1 LQYFF
6 KSIVVNSVR
15 FVVFVFIILPLLFS
29 CVKNNPDPSWLRVND
44 WDLVANV
51 ALSGEEGELTE
62 KITNAK
68 VYVNDELI
76 GIFET
81 PFRIPLLYSGESRIR
96 LDPVIINNGI
106 SATKKVYPFTNFYEE
121 TITLIQNDTVVISPV
136 TSYKTNAKFW
146 IEDFEDVN
154 ISIQNDPNTSL
165 ANLILSNESLNAF
178 NGNYYGKVVLTET
191 DSTWVAYTLDPLSIP
206 KGVDSFLEIDYYNT
220 NDVYQGLIYVSP
232 SSGIEDNVN
241 IRMNAQTLESAVWK
255 KMYIELRELVTAS
268 PLQSTF
274 LQSFQA
280 NLDPDDTE
288 GLICLDNIK
297 VIWF

>member
-1 LQYFF
+1 M
-6 KSIVVNSVR
+6 NSVR
-15 FVVFVFIILPLLFS
+15 FIVYVFIVLPLLFS

-44 WDLVANV
+44 WDLVANI

-62 KITNAK
+62 KIRNAK

-81 PFRIPLLYSGESRIR
+81 PFRIPLLSSGESVIR
-96 LDPVIINNGI
+96 LDPVVINNGI
-106 SATKKVYPFTNFYEE
+106 SATKKVYPFTNFYQE
-121 TITLIQNDTVVISPV
+121 TVTLVQNDTVVISPV
-136 TSYKTNAKFW
+136 TSYKTNANFW
-146 IEDFEDVN
+146 IEDFEDIN
-154 ISIQNDPNTSL
+154 ISIENDPNTSL

-178 NGNYYGKVVLTET
+178 NGNYYGKVMLNES
-191 DSTWVAYTLDPLSIP
+191 DSTWVAYTLDQLPIP
-206 KGVDSFLEIDYYNT
+206 KGVDSYLEIDYYNT

-232 SSGIEDNVN
+232 SGIQDNVN
-241 IRMNAQTLESAVWK
+241 IRMNAQAPESAVWK

-268 PLQSTF
+268 PIQSTF

-280 NLDPDDTE
+280 NLDAGDTE
-288 GLICLDNIK
+288 GVICLDNIK

>member
-1 LQYFF
+1 MHL
-6 KSIVVNSVR
+6 VR
-15 FVVFVFIILPLLFS
+15 FTVFVFIVLPLLFS

-51 ALSGEEGELTE
+51 SLSGEEGELTK

-81 PFRIPLLYSGESRIR
+81 PFRIPLLSSGESVIR
-96 LDPVIINNGI
+96 LDPVVINNGI
-106 SATKKVYPFTNFYEE
+106 SATKKVYPFTNFYQE
-121 TITLIQNDTVVISPV
+121 TVTLVKNDTVVISPV
-136 TSYKTNAKFW
+136 TSYKSNANFW
-146 IEDFEDVN
+146 IEDFEDIN
-154 ISIQNDPNTSL
+154 ISIENDPNTSL

-178 NGNYYGKVVLTET
+178 NGNYYGKVMLNET
-191 DSTWVAYTLDPLSIP
+191 DSTWVAYTLEQLPIP
-206 KGVDSFLEIDYYNT
+206 KGVDSYLEIDYYNT
-220 NDVYQGLIYVSP
+220 NDVYQGLIYLSP
-232 SSGIEDNVN
+232 SGIQDNIN
-241 IRMNAQTLESAVWK
+241 IRMNAQAPESAVWK

-268 PLQSTF
+268 PIQSTF

-280 NLDPDDTE
+280 NLDANDIE
-288 GLICLDNIK
+288 GVICLDNIK

>member
-1 LQYFF
+1 
-6 KSIVVNSVR
+6 VNSVR

>member
-1 LQYFF
+1 M
-6 KSIVVNSVR
+6 NSVR
-15 FVVFVFIILPLLFS
+15 FIVFVFIVLPLLFS
-29 CVKNNPDPSWLRVND
+29 CVKNNPEPSWLRVND
-44 WDLVANV
+44 WDLVANI

-81 PFRIPLLYSGESRIR
+81 PFRIPLLSSGESVIR
-96 LDPVIINNGI
+96 LDPVVINNGI
-106 SATKKVYPFTNFYEE
+106 SATKKVYPFTNFYQE
-121 TITLIQNDTVVISPV
+121 TVTLVQNDTVVISPV
-136 TSYKTNAKFW
+136 TSYKTNANFW
-146 IEDFEDVN
+146 IEDFEDIN
-154 ISIQNDPNTSL
+154 ISIENDPNTSL

-178 NGNYYGKVVLTET
+178 NGNYYGKVMLNES
-191 DSTWVAYTLDPLSIP
+191 DSTWVAYTLDQLPIP
-206 KGVDSFLEIDYYNT
+206 KGVDSYLEIDYYNT

-232 SSGIEDNVN
+232 SGIQDNVN
-241 IRMNAQTLESAVWK
+241 IRLNAQAPESAVWK

-268 PLQSTF
+268 PIQSTF

-280 NLDPDDTE
+280 NLDAGDTE
-288 GLICLDNIK
+288 GVICLDNIK

>member
-1 LQYFF
+1 M
-6 KSIVVNSVR
+6 NSVR
-15 FVVFVFIILPLLFS
+15 FIVFFFVALPLLFS

-44 WDLVANV
+44 WDLVANI

-81 PFRIPLLYSGESRIR
+81 PFRIPLLSSGESVIR
-96 LDPVIINNGI
+96 LDPVVINNGI
-106 SATKKVYPFTNFYEE
+106 SATKKVYPFTNFYQE
-121 TITLIQNDTVVISPV
+121 TVTLVQNDTVVISPI
-136 TSYKTNAKFW
+136 TSYKSNSNFW
-146 IEDFEDVN
+146 IEDFEDIN
-154 ISIQNDPNTSL
+154 ISIENDPNTSL

-178 NGNYYGKVVLTET
+178 NGNYYGKVMLNET
-191 DSTWVAYTLDPLSIP
+191 DSTWVAYTLEQLPIP
-206 KGVDSFLEIDYYNT
+206 KGVDSYLEIDYYNT
-220 NDVYQGLIYVSP
+220 NDVYQGLIYLSP
-232 SSGIEDNVN
+232 SGIQDNVN
-241 IRMNAQTLESAVWK
+241 IRLNAQSPESVVWK

-268 PLQSTF
+268 PIQSTF

-280 NLDPDDTE
+280 NLDADDIE
-288 GLICLDNIK
+288 GVICLDNIK

>member
-1 LQYFF
+1 
-6 KSIVVNSVR
+6 VNSVR
-15 FVVFVFIILPLLFS
+15 FIVFVFIVLPLLFS

-44 WDLVANV
+44 WDLVANI

-81 PFRIPLLYSGESRIR
+81 PFRIPLLSSGESVIR
-96 LDPVIINNGI
+96 LDPVVINNGI
-106 SATKKVYPFTNFYEE
+106 SATKKVYPFTNFYQE
-121 TITLIQNDTVVISPV
+121 TVTLVQNDTVVISPV
-136 TSYKTNAKFW
+136 TSYKSNANFW
-146 IEDFEDVN
+146 IEDFEDIN
-154 ISIQNDPNTSL
+154 ISIENDPNTSL

-178 NGNYYGKVVLTET
+178 NGNYYGKVMLNET
-191 DSTWVAYTLDPLSIP
+191 DSTWVAYTLEQLPIP
-206 KGVDSFLEIDYYNT
+206 KGVDSYLEIDYYNT
-220 NDVYQGLIYVSP
+220 NDVYQGLIYLSP
-232 SSGIEDNVN
+232 SGIQDNVN
-241 IRMNAQTLESAVWK
+241 IRLNAQATESVVWK

-268 PLQSTF
+268 PIQSTF

-280 NLDPDDTE
+280 NLDVDNID
-288 GLICLDNIK
+288 GVICLDNIK

>member
-1 LQYFF
+1 M
-6 KSIVVNSVR
+6 NSVR

-96 LDPVIINNGI
+96 LDPVVLNNGI

>member
-1 LQYFF
+1 M
-6 KSIVVNSVR
+6 NSVR
-15 FVVFVFIILPLLFS
+15 FIVFVFIVLPLLFS

-44 WDLVANV
+44 WDLVANI

-81 PFRIPLLYSGESRIR
+81 PFRIPLLSSGESVIR
-96 LDPVIINNGI
+96 LDPVVINNGI
-106 SATKKVYPFTNFYEE
+106 SATKKVYPFTNFYQE
-121 TITLIQNDTVVISPV
+121 TVTLVQNDTVVISPV
-136 TSYKTNAKFW
+136 TSYKTNANFW
-146 IEDFEDVN
+146 IEDFEDIN
-154 ISIQNDPNTSL
+154 ISIENDPNTSL

-178 NGNYYGKVVLTET
+178 NGNYYGKVMLNES
-191 DSTWVAYTLDPLSIP
+191 DSTWVAYTLDQLPIP
-206 KGVDSFLEIDYYNT
+206 KGVDSYLEIDYYNT

-232 SSGIEDNVN
+232 SGIQDNVN
-241 IRMNAQTLESAVWK
+241 IRMNAQAPESAVWK

-268 PLQSTF
+268 PIQSTF

-280 NLDPDDTE
+280 NLDAGDTE

>member
-1 LQYFF
+1 
-6 KSIVVNSVR
+6 VNSVR
-15 FVVFVFIILPLLFS
+15 FIVFVFIVLPLLFS

-44 WDLVANV
+44 WDLVANI

-81 PFRIPLLYSGESRIR
+81 PFRIPLLSSGESVIR
-96 LDPVIINNGI
+96 LDPVVINNGI
-106 SATKKVYPFTNFYEE
+106 SATKKVYPFTNFYQE
-121 TITLIQNDTVVISPV
+121 TVTLVQNDTVVISPV
-136 TSYKTNAKFW
+136 TSYRTNVNFW
-146 IEDFEDVN
+146 IEDFEDIN
-154 ISIQNDPNTSL
+154 ISIENDPNTSL

-178 NGNYYGKVVLTET
+178 NGNYYGKVMLNES
-191 DSTWVAYTLDPLSIP
+191 DSTWVAYTLDQLPIP
-206 KGVDSFLEIDYYNT
+206 KGVDSYLEIDYYNT

-232 SSGIEDNVN
+232 SGIQDNVN
-241 IRMNAQTLESAVWK
+241 IRMNAQAPESAVWK

-268 PLQSTF
+268 PIQSTF

-280 NLDPDDTE
+280 NLDAGDTE

>member
-1 LQYFF
+1 M
-6 KSIVVNSVR
+6 NSVR

>member
-1 LQYFF
+1 M
-6 KSIVVNSVR
+6 NSVR
-15 FVVFVFIILPLLFS
+15 FIVFFFVALPLLFS

-44 WDLVANV
+44 WDLVANI

-81 PFRIPLLYSGESRIR
+81 PFRIPLLSSGESVIR
-96 LDPVIINNGI
+96 LDPVVINNGI
-106 SATKKVYPFTNFYEE
+106 SATKKVYPFTNFYQE
-121 TITLIQNDTVVISPV
+121 TVTLVQNDTVVISPI
-136 TSYKTNAKFW
+136 TSYKSNANFW
-146 IEDFEDVN
+146 IEDFEDIN
-154 ISIQNDPNTSL
+154 ISIENDPNTSL

-178 NGNYYGKVVLTET
+178 NGNYYGKVMLNET
-191 DSTWVAYTLDPLSIP
+191 DSTWVAYTLEQLPIP
-206 KGVDSFLEIDYYNT
+206 KGVDSYLEIDYYNT
-220 NDVYQGLIYVSP
+220 NDVYQGLIYLSP
-232 SSGIEDNVN
+232 SGIQDNVN
-241 IRMNAQTLESAVWK
+241 IRLNAQSPESVVWK

-268 PLQSTF
+268 PIQSTF

-280 NLDPDDTE
+280 NLDADDIE
-288 GLICLDNIK
+288 GVICLDNIK

>member
-1 LQYFF
+1 M
-6 KSIVVNSVR
+6 NSVR
-15 FVVFVFIILPLLFS
+15 FIVFVFIVLPLLFS

-44 WDLVANV
+44 WDLVANI

-81 PFRIPLLYSGESRIR
+81 PFRIPLLSSGESVIR
-96 LDPVIINNGI
+96 LDPVVINNGI
-106 SATKKVYPFTNFYEE
+106 SATKKVYPFTNFYQE
-121 TITLIQNDTVVISPV
+121 TVTLVQNDTVVISPV
-136 TSYKTNAKFW
+136 TSYRTNVNFW
-146 IEDFEDVN
+146 IEDFEDIN
-154 ISIQNDPNTSL
+154 ISIENDPNTSL

-178 NGNYYGKVVLTET
+178 NGNYYGKVMLNES
-191 DSTWVAYTLDPLSIP
+191 DSTWVAYTLDQLPIP
-206 KGVDSFLEIDYYNT
+206 KGVDSYLEIDYYNT

-232 SSGIEDNVN
+232 SGIQDNVN
-241 IRMNAQTLESAVWK
+241 IRMNAQAPESAVWK

-268 PLQSTF
+268 PIQSTF

-280 NLDPDDTE
+280 NLDAGDTE

>member
-1 LQYFF
+1 LQYYF

-15 FVVFVFIILPLLFS
+15 FIVFVFIVLPLLFS

-44 WDLVANV
+44 WDLVANI

-81 PFRIPLLYSGESRIR
+81 PFRIPLLSSGESVIR
-96 LDPVIINNGI
+96 LDPVVINNGI
-106 SATKKVYPFTNFYEE
+106 SATKKVYPFTNFYQE
-121 TITLIQNDTVVISPV
+121 TVTLVHNDTVVISPV
-136 TSYKTNAKFW
+136 TSYKTNANFW
-146 IEDFEDVN
+146 IEDFEDIN
-154 ISIQNDPNTSL
+154 ISIENDPNTSL

-178 NGNYYGKVVLTET
+178 NGNYYGKVMLNES
-191 DSTWVAYTLDPLSIP
+191 DSTWVAYTLDQLPIP
-206 KGVDSFLEIDYYNT
+206 KGVDSYLEIDYYNT

-232 SSGIEDNVN
+232 SGIQDNVN
-241 IRMNAQTLESAVWK
+241 IRMNAQAPESAVWK

-268 PLQSTF
+268 PNQSTF

-280 NLDPDDTE
+280 NLDAGDTE